1 MNTTTAAA
9 PMYIENLAFWTASRP
24 MVGPTWVSNVL
35 RSGAGSA
42 PERSTATR
50 SLASC

>member
-1 MNTTTAAA
+1 MNRMTAAA
-9 PMYIENLAFWTASRP
+9 PMYIESFAFSIESRP
-24 MVGPTWVSNVL
+24 IVGPTWVSNVL